1 MPFFPSL
8 PEDAGV
14 RTLWDT
20 FNPDA
25 QKALGLFSRSFMRK
39 EGKLTPADKEMIAAY
54 SSLLNDSEYCY
65 SGHSRVAINL
75 GTDPGVFDP
84 LVQNIDTAPVR
95 EELKPLLKFIR
106 ILTLTPAKV
115 TKADAD
121 AVFAAGWDEQSFH
134 EAIAVCARFA
144 MMNRLTL
151 GHGLVVDE
159 ERRAADALKMNYG
172 ADEGK
177 S

>member
-8 PEDAGV
+8 PKDAGV
-14 RTLWDT
+14 RAMWAA
-20 FNPDA
+20 FNPEGH
-25 QKALGLFSRSFMRK
+25 KALQDFSRSFMRK

-65 SGHSRVAINL
+65 AGHSRVAINL

-84 LVQNIDTAPVR
+84 LVENIDTAPVR
-95 EELKPLLKFIR
+95 DELKPLLKFIR
-106 ILTLTPAKV
+106 ILTLEPAKV
-115 TKADAD
+115 SKADAD

-151 GHGLVVDE
+151 GHGLIVDE
-159 ERRAADALKMNYG
+159 EKRAADALKMNYG
-172 ADEGK
+172 ADENRH
-177 S
+177 

>member
-14 RTLWDT
+14 ATMWDT
-20 FNPDA
+20 FNP
-25 QKALGLFSRSFMRK
+25 KGREALGLFSRSFMRN

-65 SGHSRVAINL
+65 AGHSRVAINL

-95 EELKPLLKFIR
+95 DELKPLLKFILT
-106 ILTLTPAKV
+106 LTLTPAKV
-115 TKADAD
+115 TKEDAD

-172 ADEGK
+172 GDEGQN
-177 S
+177 

>member
-8 PEDAGV
+8 ADDAGV
-14 RTLWDT
+14 RAIWAA
-20 FNPDA
+20 FNPEGH
-25 QKALGLFSRSFMRK
+25 KALQDFSRSFMRK

-54 SSLLNDSEYCY
+54 SSLLNNSDYCY
-65 SGHSRVAINL
+65 AGHSRVAVNL

-84 LVQNIDTAPVR
+84 LVENIDTAPVR
-95 EELKPLLKFIR
+95 DELKPLLKFIR
-106 ILTLTPAKV
+106 ILTLEPAKI
-115 TKADAD
+115 TREDAD

-151 GHGLVVDE
+151 GHGLIVDE
-159 ERRAADALKMNYG
+159 EKRAADALKMNYG
-172 ADEGK
+172 ADEQK
-177 S
+177 E